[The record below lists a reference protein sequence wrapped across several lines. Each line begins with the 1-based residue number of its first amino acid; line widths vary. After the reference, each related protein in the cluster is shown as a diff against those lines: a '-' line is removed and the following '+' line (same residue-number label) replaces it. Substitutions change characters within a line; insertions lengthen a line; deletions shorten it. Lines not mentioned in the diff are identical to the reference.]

1 MCCRWPKLISL
12 WSPVMQLHPEKIS
25 FQSGFCALDPPL
37 SCILKISACW
47 LESRALSH
55 TRKSLG
61 KSEIDLQ
68 RDQIMRGHPE
78 DSLTERKREKK
89 HHCMDSCWFL
99 TVCLQYVVSGRD
111 QWVLHCEKGKGLV
124 NIHVFGNSFVSNFF
138 HWH

>member
-1 MCCRWPKLISL
+1 MQMCCRWPKLISL

-25 FQSGFCALDPPL
+25 FQSGFCALDPSL
-37 SCILKISACW
+37 SCFLKISACW

-78 DSLTERKREKK
+78 DSLTERKRKK
-89 HHCMDSCWFL
+89 NTIVWTSVDFWQFACNMLFL
-99 TVCLQYVVSGRD
+99 VGTSGYFIAKRI
-111 QWVLHCEKGKGLV
+111 KGYLT
-124 NIHVFGNSFVSNFF
+124 SM
-138 HWH
+138 